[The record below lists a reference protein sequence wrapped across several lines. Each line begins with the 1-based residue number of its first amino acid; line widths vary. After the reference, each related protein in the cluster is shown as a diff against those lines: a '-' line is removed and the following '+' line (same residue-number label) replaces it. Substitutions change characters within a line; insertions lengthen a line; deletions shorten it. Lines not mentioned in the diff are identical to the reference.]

1 MKLKFNVFIFF
12 TFLLI
17 TNTLTA
23 AIIKPVVEKPT
34 NKFSIIAAKKIIK
47 QAEQTFGRKLKLKEK
62 IALFIIGKKI
72 NNNGIDKEALGK
84 KYGKKALIAAGAALL
99 LILLSVL
106 LPPLSIISLLLMIAS
121 LIFGIKGI
129 KLNKITLWLLLHLPL
144 VDYTFYF

>member
-47 QAEQTFGRKLKLKEK
+47 QAEQTFGRKLK
-62 IALFIIGKKI
+62 F
-72 NNNGIDKEALGK
+72 
-84 KYGKKALIAAGAALL
+84 
-99 LILLSVL
+99 
-106 LPPLSIISLLLMIAS
+106 
-121 LIFGIKGI
+121 
-129 KLNKITLWLLLHLPL
+129 
-144 VDYTFYF
+144 